1 MNTKLVKLIGLGAS
15 VAVVAISLL
24 SDWVDEQKMKESV
37 REEVDKALTERE
49 AMVVECKES
58 AM

>member
-1 MNTKLVKLIGLGAS
+1 MNTKLVKVIGMGAS
-15 VAVVAISLL
+15 LAGIAISLL

-49 AMVVECKES
+49 AMIVEYEES
-58 AM
+58 NM

>member
-1 MNTKLVKLIGLGAS
+1 MNTKLVKVIGTAAS
-15 VAVVAISLL
+15 LAGIAISLL

-49 AMVVECKES
+49 AMIVECKES
-58 AM
+58 DM

>member
-15 VAVVAISLL
+15 VAGVVISLL
-24 SDWVDEQKMKESV
+24 SDWVDEQKMKETV

-49 AMVVECKES
+49 AMIVECEES
-58 AM
+58 DM

>member
-15 VAVVAISLL
+15 VAGVAISLL

-49 AMVVECKES
+49 AVIVECEES
-58 AM
+58 DM